1 MLTYWPARPTWR
13 AETTLQALVQLGFS
27 PPEAEAV
34 LAANVVDQNERC
46 IFLNRDDT
54 THRCDVVIVND
65 GGTGID
71 SVFVLECHLDLGA
84 DSFDEPVANW
94 PSNGSLWVVA
104 SNVVSRRAS

>member
-27 PPEAEAV
+27 PEEAEAV
-34 LAANVVDQNERC
+34 LAANVVDQNELC
-46 IFLNRDDT
+46 IFLNRDDM

-84 DSFDEPVANW
+84 DSFDEAVANW
-94 PSNGSLWVVA
+94 PHNGSLWVVA
-104 SNVVSRRAS
+104 SNVISRRPS